1 MPNTV
6 RDWMSIPVVVID
18 ADSNVK
24 YALTL
29 MRRRKIHSLVVATS
43 DKNPTYGI
51 VTTTD
56 IRDKIVAAGRDPSET
71 TVGEIMSGP
80 LVTGNPDWTLIECSQ
95 LMQEK
100 RIHHLPIADESGALI
115 GLISA
120 TDIFMAVEETGWQ
133 EKEESAEAGFPAAAF
148 STLPK
153 QKYYVGWK
161 VWKTGIFASWAEC
174 AKQVKGFVGAEFKSF
189 DTLEEAEA
197 AYR

>member
-6 RDWMSIPVVVID
+6 RDWMSKPVVVID

-56 IRDKIVAAGRDPSET
+56 IRDKIVAAGRDPSAT

-100 RIHHLPIADESGALI
+100 HIHHLPIADESGALI

-133 EKEESAEAGFPAAAF
+133 EKEE
-148 STLPK
+148 
-153 QKYYVGWK
+153 
-161 VWKTGIFASWAEC
+161 
-174 AKQVKGFVGAEFKSF
+174 
-189 DTLEEAEA
+189 
-197 AYR
+197 

>member
-6 RDWMSIPVVVID
+6 RDWMSKPVVVID

-56 IRDKIVAAGRDPSET
+56 IRDKIVAAGRDPSAT

-80 LVTGNPDWTLIECSQ
+80 IVTGNPDWTLIECSQ

-133 EKEESAEAGFPAAAF
+133 EKEE
-148 STLPK
+148 
-153 QKYYVGWK
+153 
-161 VWKTGIFASWAEC
+161 
-174 AKQVKGFVGAEFKSF
+174 
-189 DTLEEAEA
+189 
-197 AYR
+197 

>member
-1 MPNTV
+1 
-6 RDWMSIPVVVID
+6 MSKPVVVID

-56 IRDKIVAAGRDPSET
+56 IRDKIVAAGRDPSAT

-80 LVTGNPDWTLIECSQ
+80 IVTGNPDWTLMECSKV
-95 LMQEK
+95 MQEH

-133 EKEESAEAGFPAAAF
+133 EKEE
-148 STLPK
+148 
-153 QKYYVGWK
+153 
-161 VWKTGIFASWAEC
+161 
-174 AKQVKGFVGAEFKSF
+174 
-189 DTLEEAEA
+189 
-197 AYR
+197 